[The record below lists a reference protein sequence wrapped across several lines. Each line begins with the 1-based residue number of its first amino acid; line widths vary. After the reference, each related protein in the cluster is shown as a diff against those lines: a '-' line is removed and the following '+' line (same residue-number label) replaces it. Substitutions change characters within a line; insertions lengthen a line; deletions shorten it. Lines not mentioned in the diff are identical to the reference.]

1 MNKYC
6 ILVLSCLL
14 FYCCMQKTADHDKN
28 GAHTGVI
35 RDDSE
40 NVQIRKNTRNTV
52 INKLD
57 SANKISI
64 SDFYYTLI
72 SMDDSLLYGSQS
84 LIDNKKIINDII
96 RIMNTIDRYSY
107 IFEKDTSYCGFSK
120 MESLR
125 KKAILYRKH
134 FYEQEDDFFSKIMS
148 SYKHT
153 IDRSTHSVY
162 FEGLEVICSPWL
174 DEELY
179 SYTLKCD

>member
-1 MNKYC
+1 MNKYL
-6 ILVLSCLL
+6 ILSCLL
-14 FYCCMQKTADHDKN
+14 FYCCAPKTGANDYN
-28 GAHTGVI
+28 GARIEVNK
-35 RDDSE
+35 DDSGFLQKKE
-40 NVQIRKNTRNTV
+40 NTKSTDGKVP
-52 INKLD
+52 D
-57 SANKISI
+57 STNEMSI
-64 SDFYYTLI
+64 SDFYDTLV
-72 SMDDSLLYGSQS
+72 SLDDSLLHGSKS

-96 RIMNTIDRYSY
+96 RIMNTIERYSY

-125 KKAILYRKH
+125 KKAELYRKH
-134 FYEQEDDFFSKIMS
+134 FYEPVDDFFSKLMS